1 LFPTVEATYQ
11 VKVTDDSVTVNVSG
25 DLLQAVPSS
34 IANNTADPFGTLPI
48 LTVHVPEQNSSR
60 LSSSLQVALN
70 QKNPNAYPSHVSL
83 DATSN
88 GTQYHF
94 SLSFNVQGI
103 STTRGDV
110 ETIDLSWRSFV
121 FDQDFKLGNFSIN
134 SVLSSYLGSSIAYY
148 AQLPALT
155 GPPNNIRRT
164 WYLNSKQILKDAV
177 PPSIQSLELLNF
189 TSLNKPLQDWTVS
202 PKIASQSTIYTL
214 DAGFNLTN
222 IERITEPEGATNF
235 ARNAIYTM
243 SATFEVPWNGVAS
256 NDTVIIEQRVSW
268 SSLLM
273 IGLVAA
279 TVAVLA
285 LSIVGERLIQ
295 GRQKVTAARRQ
306 KK

>member
-1 LFPTVEATYQ
+1 M
-11 VKVTDDSVTVNVSG
+11 
-25 DLLQAVPSS
+25 
-34 IANNTADPFGTLPI
+34 
-48 LTVHVPEQNSSR
+48 
-60 LSSSLQVALN
+60 
-70 QKNPNAYPSHVSL
+70 
-83 DATSN
+83 
-88 GTQYHF
+88 
-94 SLSFNVQGI
+94 
-103 STTRGDV
+103 
-110 ETIDLSWRSFV
+110 
-121 FDQDFKLGNFSIN
+121 
-134 SVLSSYLGSSIAYY
+134 
-148 AQLPALT
+148 
-155 GPPNNIRRT
+155 
-164 WYLNSKQILKDAV
+164 
-177 PPSIQSLELLNF
+177 
-189 TSLNKPLQDWTVS
+189 QDWTVS

-279 TVAVLA
+279 TVAVLV